1 MSKADVIPAELDP
14 EFVQA
19 VTDLFEEK
27 ISFNKTLGIQLVDV
41 KPMRTTARLP
51 MRPELIGHYAHNRV
65 HGGVISACLD
75 ALGGIAVMAA
85 IGARH
90 IEEPVEQRM
99 KRFMKLGTI
108 DLRIDYLRPGDGD
121 SHYEMSAEVLR
132 LGSRVGSTRMEFR
145 AADGRLLATGS
156 GAYIVS

>member
-1 MSKADVIPAELDP
+1 MIKTTAIPTELDAP
-14 EFVQA
+14 FIRE

-27 ISFNKTLGIQLVDV
+27 ITFNKVLGIKLSEL
-41 KPMRTTARLP
+41 KPDRVTARLP
-51 MRPELIGHYAHNRV
+51 MREDLIGHYLHQRI

-85 IGARH
+85 VGARH
-90 IEEPVEQRM
+90 MDEPVEQRM

-108 DLRIDYLRPGDGD
+108 DLRIDYLRPGVG
-121 SHYEMSAEVLR
+121 SHFQLSADVLR

-145 AADGRLLATGS
+145 GADGKLMATGS
-156 GAYIVS
+156 GAYIMS

>member
-1 MSKADVIPAELDP
+1 MIKTTAIPTELDLP
-14 EFVQA
+14 FIRE

-27 ISFNKTLGIQLVDV
+27 ITFNKVLGIKLAEI
-41 KPMRTTARLP
+41 KPDRVTARLP
-51 MRPELIGHYAHNRV
+51 MREDLIGHYLHQRI

-85 IGARH
+85 VGARH
-90 IEEPVEQRM
+90 MDESVEQRM

-108 DLRIDYLRPGDGD
+108 DLRIDYLRPGVGA
-121 SHYEMSAEVLR
+121 HFELSADVLR

-145 AADGRLLATGS
+145 GADGKLMATGS
-156 GAYIVS
+156 GAYIMS

>member
-1 MSKADVIPAELDP
+1 MIKTTAIPTELDAP
-14 EFVQA
+14 FIRE

-27 ISFNKTLGIQLVDV
+27 ITFNKVLGIKLSEL
-41 KPMRTTARLP
+41 KPDRVTARLP
-51 MRPELIGHYAHNRV
+51 MREDLIGHYLHQRI

-85 IGARH
+85 VGARH
-90 IEEPVEQRM
+90 MDEPVEQRM

-108 DLRIDYLRPGDGD
+108 DLRIDYVRPGVG
-121 SHYEMSAEVLR
+121 SHFQLSADVLR

-145 AADGRLLATGS
+145 GADGKLMATGS
-156 GAYIVS
+156 GAYIMS

>member
-1 MSKADVIPAELDP
+1 MIKTTAIPTELDL
-14 EFVQA
+14 EFIRE

-27 ISFNKTLGIQLVDV
+27 ITFNKVLGIKLSEIRPDRV
-41 KPMRTTARLP
+41 TARLP
-51 MRPELIGHYAHNRV
+51 MREDLIGHYLHQRI

-85 IGARH
+85 VGARH
-90 IEEPVEQRM
+90 MDESVEQRM

-108 DLRIDYLRPGDGD
+108 DLRIDYLRPGVGA
-121 SHYEMSAEVLR
+121 HFELSADVLR

-145 AADGRLLATGS
+145 GADGKLMATGS
-156 GAYIVS
+156 GAYIMS